1 MGYHKDTFTTVK
13 LKLLQQPQQKAGLL
27 QPPVP
32 RVSQPQPARRLDPPS
47 RLSGRNDRGD
57 QVPNRKD
64 DRSREREREKDV
76 DPEKDLLRENVPREI
91 SSERERMVTLESLTC
106 CPTLHSSLFKVFFR
120 LS

>member
-13 LKLLQQPQQKAGLL
+13 LKLLHQPQQKAGLL

-64 DRSREREREKDV
+64 DRSRERETEKDV
-76 DPEKDLLRENVPREI
+76 DPEKDLLRENVPER
-91 SSERERMVTLESLTC
+91 SPRGERENGHLGESDVLSHVTQFSFQSFL
-106 CPTLHSSLFKVFFR
+106 
-120 LS
+120 